1 MLLGQHRELYN
12 GVEPIF
18 DGSFTRLPISKD
30 IICPG
35 TFVLFSEGGGCGAV
49 GRIIA
54 VTSPAAGK
62 VSINV
67 FRPPCPE
74 ENVVPLQHSYLHN
87 TIEVSLLCV
96 HLFLLNYILF
106 LFIFTH
112 LFL

>member
-30 IICPG
+30 IVCPG
-35 TFVLFSEGGGCGAV
+35 TFVLFSEGGGCAV
-49 GRIIA
+49 GQIVA
-54 VTSPAAGK
+54 VSGPAVGK

-67 FRPPCPE
+67 FCPPHPE

-87 TIEVSLLCV
+87 MIEVSLLCV
-96 HLFLLNYILF
+96 HLFLFNYVLF

-112 LFL
+112 LCL